1 VDYSVFPE
9 ISADEERML
18 SKLATKIRIKT
29 EIDAINLKL
38 EELQVKQEIEG
49 LNLSEE
55 QHRLEQRK
63 TTLQEELQGITDSF
77 PVLKLKEEISM
88 HTIRLEKLEQKRGSI
103 SEKVYSSLSKE
114 YSQSLA
120 DLQIKLE
127 KEERRIR
134 ELHHQLKL
142 FLDTLDETIEELQI
156 RGELEGA
163 SRNFVDS
170 KIKELEN
177 QKLRATDLI
186 KAVEQILG

>member
-1 VDYSVFPE
+1 MDYSVFPE